1 VSLTTPTEAM
11 SLTLILLAVLL
22 ALFLAAIIRT
32 PPWVPTQEPEPA
44 GQPGRPELASDPPT
58 APLPRRIAGGS
69 GWVAPATGELAF
81 RPGAIVPSVTVPGT
95 IQPPRVSGGPPWEP
109 APQPP
114 GPY

>member
-11 SLTLILLAVLL
+11 SLTLIVLTVLL

-32 PPWVPTQEPEPA
+32 PPWVPQQEPEPA
-44 GQPGRPELASDPPT
+44 GPPSRPELAGDPPT
-58 APLPRRIAGGS
+58 APLPRRIAGES
-69 GWVAPATGELAF
+69 GWVAPATGEPTY

-95 IQPPRVSGGPPWEP
+95 IQPPRVSGRPPWGP

-114 GPY
+114 SRY